1 MIATATLFPILLLQA
16 GLDPTRGGVPDYS
29 SDIRDRP
36 PRETSI
42 IDAPQ
47 PTSWLA
53 QCLDQLEEE
62 PTRAH
67 VQAQI
72 RRDSTTGQERVL
84 ANHCLG
90 LASTELGR
98 WEEARAAFTASRQE
112 TPADELRLRARF
124 GAMAGNAALV
134 TGDLAGA
141 LALLDSARADAISA
155 SSGGMQGLIALDR
168 SRVLVGLGQLEDAE
182 AALAEARR
190 LQPEDAE
197 TRLLSATL
205 LRRMGKLAEAQEQ
218 IEHASRLDPI
228 GPAIGL
234 EAGVIAVLD
243 GREEAARTSWQS
255 VVDLSPD
262 TSFAASAQAY
272 LDQLGPAPETTTT
285 PPQQ

>member
-1 MIATATLFPILLLQA
+1 MILSATLFPLLLQA

-29 SDIRDRP
+29 ADVRDRP
-36 PRETSI
+36 PRELSI

-53 QCLDQLEEE
+53 QCLDQLAEE
-62 PTRAH
+62 PSRAH

-72 RRDSTTGQERVL
+72 RRDTTSGQDRVL

-90 LASTELGR
+90 LASVELGR

-112 TPADELRLRARF
+112 TPVNERRLRARF

-134 TGDLAGA
+134 TGDLASARLLLNEA
-141 LALLDSARADAISA
+141 LADAVA
-155 SSGGMQGLIALDR
+155 AQAGGMQGLIELDR
-168 SRVLVGLGQLEDAE
+168 SRVFVALGQLDQAE
-182 AALAEARR
+182 AAMAEARR

-205 LRRMGKLAEAQEQ
+205 LRRIGKFAEAQEQ
-218 IEHASRLDPI
+218 IEEAARLDPI

-234 EAGVIAVLD
+234 EAGVIAILD
-243 GREEAARTSWQS
+243 GREEAARASWQS
-255 VVDLSPD
+255 VVDLSPE
-262 TSFAASAQAY
+262 TEFATSAQTY
-272 LDQLGPAPETTTT
+272 LDQLGPPAE
-285 PPQQ
+285 

>member
-1 MIATATLFPILLLQA
+1 MFLTATLLPFLLQA

-29 SDIRDRP
+29 ADIQDRP
-36 PRETSI
+36 PRELSI

-53 QCLDQLEEE
+53 QCLDQLENE

-72 RRDSTTGQERVL
+72 RRDTTNGQDRVL

-98 WEEARAAFTASRQE
+98 WEEARAAFTAARQE
-112 TPADELRLRARF
+112 TPAEETRLRARF

-134 TGDLAGA
+134 TGDLPGA
-141 LALLDSARADAISA
+141 LVLLDSARADALA
-155 SSGGMQGLIALDR
+155 AQAGGMQGLIALDR
-168 SRVLVGLGQLEDAE
+168 ARVLVGLEQLDAAE
-182 AALAEARR
+182 AALAEARMF
-190 LQPEDAE
+190 QPDDAE

-218 IEHASRLDPI
+218 VEEAARLDPTA
-228 GPAIGL
+228 PAIGL
-234 EAGVIAVLD
+234 EAGVIAILD
-243 GREEAARTSWQS
+243 GRKEAARSSWQS
-255 VVDLSPD
+255 VIDLSPG
-262 TSFAASAQAY
+262 TEFATSAQSY
-272 LDQLGPAPETTTT
+272 LDQLGPTE
-285 PPQQ
+285 Q

>member
-1 MIATATLFPILLLQA
+1 MFLTATLLPLMLQA

-29 SDIRDRP
+29 ADIQDRP
-36 PRETSI
+36 PRELSI

-53 QCLDQLEEE
+53 QCLDQLEDE

-72 RRDSTTGQERVL
+72 RRDTTNGQDRVV

-98 WEEARAAFTASRQE
+98 WEEARAAFTAARQE
-112 TPADELRLRARF
+112 TPAEETRLRARF

-134 TGDLAGA
+134 TGDLPGA
-141 LALLDSARADAISA
+141 LVLLDAARADALA
-155 SSGGMQGLIALDR
+155 AQAGGMQGLIALDR
-168 SRVLVGLGQLEDAE
+168 ARVLVGLEQLDAAE

-190 LQPEDAE
+190 FQPDDAE

-205 LRRMGKLAEAQEQ
+205 LRRMGKLTEAQEQ
-218 IEHASRLDPI
+218 VEEAARLDRTA
-228 GPAIGL
+228 PAIGL
-234 EAGVIAVLD
+234 EAGVIAILD
-243 GREEAARTSWQS
+243 GREEAARSSWQS
-255 VVDLSPD
+255 VIDLSPG
-262 TSFAASAQAY
+262 TEFATSAQSY
-272 LDQLGPAPETTTT
+272 LDQLGLTE
-285 PPQQ
+285 Q

>member
-1 MIATATLFPILLLQA
+1 MFLTATLLPLMLQA

-29 SDIRDRP
+29 ADIQDRP
-36 PRETSI
+36 PRELSI

-53 QCLDQLEEE
+53 QCLDQLEDE

-72 RRDSTTGQERVL
+72 RRDTTNGQDRVL

-98 WEEARAAFTASRQE
+98 WEEARAAFTAARQE
-112 TPADELRLRARF
+112 TPSEETRLRARF

-134 TGDLAGA
+134 TGDLPGA
-141 LALLDSARADAISA
+141 LALLDAARADALA
-155 SSGGMQGLIALDR
+155 AQAGGMQGLIALDR
-168 SRVLVGLGQLEDAE
+168 ARVLVGLEQLDAAE
-182 AALAEARR
+182 ASLAEARMF
-190 LQPEDAE
+190 QPDDAE

-218 IEHASRLDPI
+218 VEEAARLDPTA
-228 GPAIGL
+228 PAIGL
-234 EAGVIAVLD
+234 EAGVIAILD
-243 GREEAARTSWQS
+243 GREEAARSSWQS
-255 VVDLSPD
+255 VIDLSPG
-262 TSFAASAQAY
+262 TEFATSAQSY
-272 LDQLGPAPETTTT
+272 LDQLGPTE
-285 PPQQ
+285 Q

>member
-1 MIATATLFPILLLQA
+1 MFLTATLLPLMLQA

-29 SDIRDRP
+29 ADIQDRP
-36 PRETSI
+36 PRELSI

-53 QCLDQLEEE
+53 QCLDQLEDE

-72 RRDSTTGQERVL
+72 RRDTTNGQDRVL

-98 WEEARAAFTASRQE
+98 WEEARAAFTAALQE
-112 TPADELRLRARF
+112 TPAEETRLRARF

-134 TGDLAGA
+134 TGDLPGA
-141 LALLDSARADAISA
+141 LVLLDAARADALA
-155 SSGGMQGLIALDR
+155 AQAGGMQGLIALDR
-168 SRVLVGLGQLEDAE
+168 ARVLVGLEQLDAAE
-182 AALAEARR
+182 AALAEARMF
-190 LQPEDAE
+190 QPDDAE

-218 IEHASRLDPI
+218 FEEAARLDPTA
-228 GPAIGL
+228 PAIGL
-234 EAGVIAVLD
+234 EAGVIAILD
-243 GREEAARTSWQS
+243 GREEAARSSWQS
-255 VVDLSPD
+255 VIDLSPG
-262 TSFAASAQAY
+262 TEFATSAQSY
-272 LDQLGPAPETTTT
+272 LDQLGPTE
-285 PPQQ
+285 Q

>member
-1 MIATATLFPILLLQA
+1 MILSATLLPLLLQV

-29 SDIRDRP
+29 ADVRDRP
-36 PRETSI
+36 PRELSI

-53 QCLDQLEEE
+53 QCLDQLAEE
-62 PTRAH
+62 PSRAH

-72 RRDSTTGQERVL
+72 RRDTTNGQDRVL

-90 LASTELGR
+90 LASVELGR

-112 TPADELRLRARF
+112 TPADETRLRARF

-134 TGDLAGA
+134 TGALTGA
-141 LALLDSARADAISA
+141 RLLLDAALADAIA
-155 SSGGMQGLIALDR
+155 AQAGGMQGLIELDR
-168 SRVLVGLGQLEDAE
+168 ARVLVGLGQLDAAE

-205 LRRMGKLAEAQEQ
+205 LRRIGKYVEAQEQ
-218 IEHASRLDPI
+218 IEEASRLDPT

-234 EAGVIAVLD
+234 EAGVIAILD
-243 GREEAARTSWQS
+243 GRENAARSSWQS
-255 VVDLSPD
+255 VVDLSPE
-262 TSFAASAQAY
+262 TEFAASAQAY
-272 LDQLGPAPETTTT
+272 LDQLGPPAE
-285 PPQQ
+285 

>member
-1 MIATATLFPILLLQA
+1 MFLTATLLPLMLQA

-29 SDIRDRP
+29 ADIQDRP
-36 PRETSI
+36 PRELSI

-53 QCLDQLEEE
+53 QCLDQLEDE

-72 RRDSTTGQERVL
+72 RRDTTNGQDRVL

-98 WEEARAAFTASRQE
+98 WEEARAAFTAARQE
-112 TPADELRLRARF
+112 TPAEETRLRARF

-134 TGDLAGA
+134 TGDLPGA
-141 LALLDSARADAISA
+141 LVLLDAARTDALA
-155 SSGGMQGLIALDR
+155 AQAGGMQGLIALDR
-168 SRVLVGLGQLEDAE
+168 ARVLVGLEQLDAAE
-182 AALAEARR
+182 AALVEARMF
-190 LQPEDAE
+190 QPDDAE

-218 IEHASRLDPI
+218 VEEAARLDPTA
-228 GPAIGL
+228 PAIGL
-234 EAGVIAVLD
+234 EAGVIAILD
-243 GREEAARTSWQS
+243 GREEAARSSWQS
-255 VVDLSPD
+255 VIDLSPG
-262 TSFAASAQAY
+262 TEFATSAQSY
-272 LDQLGPAPETTTT
+272 LDQLGPTE
-285 PPQQ
+285 Q

>member
-1 MIATATLFPILLLQA
+1 MFLTATLLPLMLQA

-29 SDIRDRP
+29 ADIQDRP
-36 PRETSI
+36 PRELSI

-53 QCLDQLEEE
+53 QCLDQLEDE

-72 RRDSTTGQERVL
+72 RRDTTNGQDRVL

-98 WEEARAAFTASRQE
+98 WEEARAAFTAARQE
-112 TPADELRLRARF
+112 TPAEETRLRARF

-134 TGDLAGA
+134 TGDLPGA
-141 LALLDSARADAISA
+141 LVLLDAARADAWA
-155 SSGGMQGLIALDR
+155 AQAGGMQGLIALDR
-168 SRVLVGLGQLEDAE
+168 ARVLVGLEQLDAAE
-182 AALAEARR
+182 AALAEARMF
-190 LQPEDAE
+190 QPDDAE

-218 IEHASRLDPI
+218 IEEAARLDPTA
-228 GPAIGL
+228 PAIGL
-234 EAGVIAVLD
+234 EAGVIAILD
-243 GREEAARTSWQS
+243 GREEAARSSWQS
-255 VVDLSPD
+255 VIDLSPG
-262 TSFAASAQAY
+262 TEFAISAQSY
-272 LDQLGPAPETTTT
+272 LDQLGPTE
-285 PPQQ
+285 Q

>member
-1 MIATATLFPILLLQA
+1 MFLTATLLPLMLQA

-29 SDIRDRP
+29 ADIQDRP
-36 PRETSI
+36 PRELSI

-53 QCLDQLEEE
+53 QCLDQLEDE

-72 RRDSTTGQERVL
+72 RRDTTNGQDRVL

-98 WEEARAAFTASRQE
+98 WEEARAAFTAALQE
-112 TPADELRLRARF
+112 TPAEETRLRARF

-134 TGDLAGA
+134 TGDLPGA
-141 LALLDSARADAISA
+141 LVLLDAARADALA
-155 SSGGMQGLIALDR
+155 AQAGGMQGLIALDR
-168 SRVLVGLGQLEDAE
+168 ARVLVGLEQLDAAE
-182 AALAEARR
+182 AALAEARMF
-190 LQPEDAE
+190 QPDDAE

-218 IEHASRLDPI
+218 VEEAARLDPTA
-228 GPAIGL
+228 PAIGL
-234 EAGVIAVLD
+234 EAGVIAILD
-243 GREEAARTSWQS
+243 GREEAARSSWQS
-255 VVDLSPD
+255 VIDLSPG
-262 TSFAASAQAY
+262 TEFATSAQSY
-272 LDQLGPAPETTTT
+272 LDQLGPTE
-285 PPQQ
+285 Q

>member
-1 MIATATLFPILLLQA
+1 MFLTAALLPLMLQA

-29 SDIRDRP
+29 ADIQDRP
-36 PRETSI
+36 PRELSI

-53 QCLDQLEEE
+53 QCLDQLEDE

-72 RRDSTTGQERVL
+72 RRDTTNGQDRVL

-98 WEEARAAFTASRQE
+98 WEEARAAFTAARQE
-112 TPADELRLRARF
+112 TPAEETRLRARF

-134 TGDLAGA
+134 TGDLPGA
-141 LALLDSARADAISA
+141 LVLLDAARADALA
-155 SSGGMQGLIALDR
+155 AQAGGMQGLIALDR
-168 SRVLVGLGQLEDAE
+168 ARVLVGLEQLDAAE
-182 AALAEARR
+182 AALAEARMF
-190 LQPEDAE
+190 QPDDAE

-205 LRRMGKLAEAQEQ
+205 LRRMGKLAEAQKQVE
-218 IEHASRLDPI
+218 EAARLDPTA
-228 GPAIGL
+228 PAIGL

-243 GREEAARTSWQS
+243 GREEAARSSWQS
-255 VVDLSPD
+255 VIDLSPG
-262 TSFAASAQAY
+262 TEFAISAQSY
-272 LDQLGPAPETTTT
+272 LDQLGPTE
-285 PPQQ
+285 Q

>member
-1 MIATATLFPILLLQA
+1 MILSASLLPLLLQV

-29 SDIRDRP
+29 ADVRDRP
-36 PRETSI
+36 PRELSI

-53 QCLDQLEEE
+53 QCLDQLAED
-62 PTRAH
+62 PSRAH

-72 RRDSTTGQERVL
+72 RRDTSNGQDRVL

-90 LASTELGR
+90 LASVELGR

-112 TPADELRLRARF
+112 TPADETRLRARF

-134 TGDLAGA
+134 TGDLTGARLLLDAA
-141 LALLDSARADAISA
+141 LADAA
-155 SSGGMQGLIALDR
+155 AAHAGGMQGLIELDR
-168 SRVLVGLGQLEDAE
+168 ARVLVGLGQLDAAE

-205 LRRMGKLAEAQEQ
+205 LRRIGKYVEAQEQ
-218 IEHASRLDPI
+218 IEEASRLDPT

-234 EAGVIAVLD
+234 EAGVIAILD
-243 GREEAARTSWQS
+243 GREDAARTSWQS
-255 VVDLSPD
+255 VVDLSPE
-262 TSFAASAQAY
+262 TEFAASAQAY
-272 LDQLGPAPETTTT
+272 LDQLGPPAE
-285 PPQQ
+285 